1 MDILSNNVIDSRTI
15 NERIEDLES
24 EREAITGL
32 MLALGD
38 RLVKLREVYPH
49 DPNLDYLDTNNPNFL
64 NLWRVRFTLEDWDA
78 AMQELE
84 EWDDENGEEL
94 KLLQEIQEQGASFD
108 EWDYGTA
115 LINEYYFREYAEEE
129 ARDIYPIENCWPY
142 TCIDWEQVAE
152 ELAMDY
158 STIEAGGYTFYIRS

>member
-1 MDILSNNVIDSRTI
+1 MSILSGNVIDSRTL

-24 EREAITGL
+24 DRQALVDDYDDYGL
-32 MLALGD
+32 YDEDGNPVTLD
-38 RLVKLREVYPH
+38 IQT
-49 DPNLDYLDTNNPNFL
+49 DPGY
-64 NLWRVRFTLEDWDA
+64 
-78 AMQELE
+78 LE
-84 EWDDENGEEL
+84 EHDRRKQAIEDWDDENGEEL
-94 KLLQEIQEQGASFD
+94 KLLQELKEQGESFPD
-108 EWDYGTA
+108 WEYGTA